1 MASLKSW
8 IVSFRLRTLPLSLSC
23 IILGSLL
30 SLSYGIFSHLI
41 FWLCIVTTLSLQI
54 LSNLANDYGDMI
66 TGADNNERIGPA
78 RALQKGDISMA
89 EMKRMII
96 IFVIISAVS
105 GLFLV
110 YYGTRLMSF
119 NYTLVLLAIG
129 LAAIAAA
136 IKYTVGKKPY
146 GYRAMGDL
154 FVLIFFG
161 PVGTMGAFF
170 LHSGFIRLD
179 LIFPS
184 VAIGLMSVAVL
195 NLNNMRDMDSDMR
208 SGKVTLAG
216 ILGREKS
223 KIYHGFIILA
233 AITSSLIYTYL
244 NYSGIHQLVYTV
256 VFIPLIFNLTAVI
269 KNIEPAE
276 LDNELKKV
284 AMAALAYSILFSA
297 VYIYK

>member
-1 MASLKSW
+1 MTALKSW
-8 IVSFRLRTLPLSLSC
+8 IVSFRLRTLPLSLSSV
-23 IILGSLL
+23 ILGSFL

-41 FWLCIVTTLSLQI
+41 FWLCVITTLSLQI

-66 TGADNNERIGPA
+66 TGADNAERIGPA
-78 RALQKGDISMA
+78 RALQKGDITMVQ
-89 EMKRMII
+89 MKVMII
-96 IFVIISAVS
+96 IFVIISSVS

-110 YYGTRLMSF
+110 YYGTRFMSF
-119 NYTLVLLAIG
+119 NYTLILLAIG

-170 LHSGFIRLD
+170 LHSGFVRFD

-184 VAIGLMSVAVL
+184 MAIGLMSVAVL
-195 NLNNMRDMDSDMR
+195 NLNNMRDIENDSR
-208 SGKVTLAG
+208 SGKLTLAG

-233 AITSSLIYTYL
+233 AITSSLIYTYI
-244 NYSGIHQLVYTV
+244 NYSAIHQLFYTL
-256 VFIPLIFNLTAVI
+256 VFIPLIYNLAAVI
-269 KNIEPAE
+269 TNIDLAD
-276 LDNELKKV
+276 LDNELRKV
-284 AMAALAYSILFSA
+284 AIAALAYSVIFSLA
-297 VYIYK
+297 YIF

>member
-8 IVSFRLRTLPLSLSC
+8 IISFRLRTLPLSLSC
-23 IILGSLL
+23 IILGSFI

-41 FWLCIVTTLSLQI
+41 FWLCIVTTLALQI

-78 RALQKGDISMA
+78 RALQKGEITMA
-89 EMKRMII
+89 EMKGMII
-96 IFVIISAVS
+96 IFVIISSLS

-110 YYGTRLMSF
+110 YFGTRFMNFS
-119 NYTLVLLAIG
+119 YTLILLAVG

-161 PVGTMGAFF
+161 PVGTMGSFF
-170 LHSGFIRLD
+170 LHSGFVRFD

-184 VAIGLMSVAVL
+184 ITIGLMSVAVL
-195 NLNNMRDMDSDMR
+195 NLNNMRDMENDNR
-208 SGKVTLAG
+208 SSKLTLAG

-223 KIYHGFIILA
+223 KIYHGFIILT
-233 AITSSLIYTYL
+233 AIISSLIYTYI
-244 NYSGIHQLVYTV
+244 NYSVIHQLVYTV
-256 VFIPLIFNLTAVI
+256 VFMPLIFHLNAVI
-269 KNIEPAE
+269 KNINPAE

-284 AMAALAYSILFSA
+284 AIAALAYSFLFSLGY
-297 VYIYK
+297 YI

>member
-1 MASLKSW
+1 MTALKSW
-8 IVSFRLRTLPLSLSC
+8 IVSFRLRTLPLSLSSV
-23 IILGSLL
+23 ILGSFL

-41 FWLCIVTTLSLQI
+41 FWLCVITTLSLQI

-66 TGADNNERIGPA
+66 TGADNAERIGPA
-78 RALQKGDISMA
+78 RALQKGDITMVQ
-89 EMKRMII
+89 MKVMII
-96 IFVIISAVS
+96 IFVIISSVS

-110 YYGTRLMSF
+110 YYGTRFMSF
-119 NYTLVLLAIG
+119 NYTLILLAIG

-170 LHSGFIRLD
+170 LHSGFARVD

-184 VAIGLMSVAVL
+184 MTIGLMSVAVL
-195 NLNNMRDMDSDMR
+195 NLNNMRDMENDNR
-208 SGKVTLAG
+208 SGKLTLAG

-223 KIYHGFIILA
+223 KIYHGFIILS
-233 AITSSLIYTYL
+233 AITSSLIYTYI
-244 NYSGIHQLVYTV
+244 NYSAIHQLVYTV
-256 VFIPLIFNLTAVI
+256 VFIPLIYNLAAVI
-269 KNIEPAE
+269 TNIDLAD
-276 LDNELKKV
+276 LDNELRKV
-284 AMAALAYSILFSA
+284 AIAALAYSVIFSLA
-297 VYIYK
+297 YIF

>member
-1 MASLKSW
+1 MTALKSW
-8 IVSFRLRTLPLSLSC
+8 IVSFRLRTLPLSLSSV
-23 IILGSLL
+23 ILGSFL

-41 FWLCIVTTLSLQI
+41 FWLCVITTLSLQI

-66 TGADNNERIGPA
+66 TGADNAERIGPA
-78 RALQKGDISMA
+78 RALQKGDITMVQ
-89 EMKRMII
+89 MKVMII
-96 IFVIISAVS
+96 IFVIISSVS

-110 YYGTRLMSF
+110 YYGTRFMSF
-119 NYTLVLLAIG
+119 NYTLILLAIG

-170 LHSGFIRLD
+170 LHSGFVRFD

-184 VAIGLMSVAVL
+184 MAIGLMSVAVL
-195 NLNNMRDMDSDMR
+195 NLNNMRDIENDSR
-208 SGKVTLAG
+208 SGKLTLAG

-233 AITSSLIYTYL
+233 AITSSLIYTYI
-244 NYSGIHQLVYTV
+244 NYSAIHQLVYTV
-256 VFIPLIFNLTAVI
+256 VFIPLIYNLAAVI
-269 KNIEPAE
+269 TNIDLAD
-276 LDNELKKV
+276 LDNELRKV
-284 AMAALAYSILFSA
+284 AIAALAYSVIFSLA
-297 VYIYK
+297 YIF